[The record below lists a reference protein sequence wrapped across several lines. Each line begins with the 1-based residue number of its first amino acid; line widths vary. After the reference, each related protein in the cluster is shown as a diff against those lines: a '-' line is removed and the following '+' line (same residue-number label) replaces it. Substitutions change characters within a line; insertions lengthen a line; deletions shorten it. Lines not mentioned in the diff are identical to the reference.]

1 MISSNYL
8 KRSNVSDGNKSGRHL
23 SKIVAHIVAV
33 PYGSLLEGNLR
44 FTNSMKQKDSPCNT
58 LEVSAAN
65 LWTYMCLK
73 ERGLSKGDLLM
84 GDESIERYVYS
95 YSFTHRQHCIDT
107 PWKRSV

>member
-1 MISSNYL
+1 M
-8 KRSNVSDGNKSGRHL
+8 KSEIH
-23 SKIVAHIVAV
+23 KFNETKA
-33 PYGSLLEGNLR
+33 
-44 FTNSMKQKDSPCNT
+44 SPCNT